1 MHLVDEYR
9 TGSSFFFGT
18 AGRSLIT
25 HGSAITLPGR
35 GGLAPSRAQAVLQAL
50 GGDQILVGAIP
61 FDDTQAAHLV
71 IPETYRWGPELPG
84 AETPSSP
91 HHHPARCEPSPQHYR
106 DAVSDALT
114 AIADSELSKV
124 VLARSLRIDLDS
136 PVDIPAVLRRLR
148 HRRQR
153 GFVFA
158 CELPDRRSL
167 VGASPEL
174 LVSRNGLEVT
184 AHPLAGSRPRSGDP
198 ATDRARGAELL
209 ASEKDRREHAVVVD
223 AIALALR
230 PYCSSLTAPSAPEIV
245 STGHML
251 HLGTRITGR
260 LDNPTVSALNLACAL
275 HPTPA
280 VCGTP
285 TPTAREAITRLEG
298 FERGFYSGM
307 VGWCD
312 AAGNGEWAVTI
323 RCAEAGPTDVRLFA
337 GAGIVAGS
345 VPEHELAETEAK
357 LQTMLT
363 ALGHTGAVA
372 GSSGSDRRTAKAGA
386 AS

>member
-9 TGSSFFFGT
+9 PHSSFFFGT

-35 GGLAPSRAQAVLQAL
+35 GGLAPTRAEAVLRAL
-50 GGDQILVGAIP
+50 GDDQILVGAVP
-61 FDDTQAAHLV
+61 FDDARAAHLV
-71 IPETYRWGPELPG
+71 IPETFRWGPGLPG
-84 AETPSSP
+84 IQSANSP
-91 HHHPARCEPSPQHYR
+91 HHNPARCEPSPQHYR
-106 DAVSDALT
+106 DAVATALG

-124 VLARSLRIDLDS
+124 VLARSLRIDLDA
-136 PVDIPAVLRRLR
+136 PIDIPAVLRQLR
-148 HRRQR
+148 QRQER

-158 CELPDRRSL
+158 CELPGQRTL

-174 LVSRNGLEVT
+174 LVSRNGNEVT
-184 AHPLAGSRPRSGDP
+184 AHPLAGSRTRSGI
-198 ATDRARGAELL
+198 AETDKARGAELL

-223 AIALALR
+223 AIARALG
-230 PYCSSLTAPSAPEIV
+230 PYCSSLTAPSTPQIV

-260 LDNPTVSALNLACAL
+260 LHDPTASALSLATAL

-285 TPTAREAITRLEG
+285 TATARETIARLEG
-298 FERGFYSGM
+298 FDRGFYSGM
-307 VGWCD
+307 VGWSD

-345 VPEHELAETEAK
+345 VPAHELAETDAK
-357 LQTMLT
+357 LQTMLN
-363 ALGHTGAVA
+363 ALGHTGEIADEYSLHAVA
-372 GSSGSDRRTAKAGA
+372 
-386 AS
+386 